1 MIIFG
6 MVIRKAPLSC
16 FTTESLKRD
25 FTGRLFDLIA

>member
-16 FTTESLKRD
+16 FTAASLKRD